1 MPTLVEEYDGF
12 AIDLDGVVWR
22 GADAIEGAS
31 KGLEA
36 IRSARKPLVF
46 LTNNAA
52 FTPESVVER
61 LAVAGFEADAS
72 EVITSAHAARDWI
85 NEHGMGGVPA
95 FVLGEKAV
103 VDQFQDILEVIPVA
117 EGEQVQLVLV
127 ARDLDF
133 NYQRLHLVS
142 QAVRN
147 GAALIAA
154 NRDVLLPVPGGF
166 EPGTGALLAAIE
178 TASGAQAVIVGKPEL
193 PMMRAA
199 EKRLGT
205 AKVLMIGDQPH
216 SDVLGARRI
225 GWSAALVLSGV
236 TTNVK
241 GLDPEPDYVIPSLGS
256 IGEGGSGG
264 VAAP

>member
-22 GADAIEGAS
+22 GADAIEGAA
-31 KGLEA
+31 KGLAA
-36 IRSARKPLVF
+36 IRSADKPLVF

-61 LAVAGFEADAS
+61 LSAAGFAADTS

-85 NEHGMGGVPA
+85 NEHGMAGTPA
-95 FVLGEKAV
+95 FVLGEETV
-103 VDQFQDILEVIPVA
+103 VDQFQDILEVLPVD
-117 EGEQVQLVLV
+117 ESQRVQLVLV

-133 NYQRLHLVS
+133 SYQRLHVVS

-147 GAALIAA
+147 GAVLIAA
-154 NRDVLLPVPGGF
+154 NRDILLPVPGGF
-166 EPGTGALLAAIE
+166 EPGTGAMLAAIE

-193 PMMRAA
+193 PMMKAA
-199 EKRLGT
+199 ERRLKT

-225 GWSAALVLSGV
+225 GWAAALVLSGV
-236 TTNVK
+236 TTDPK
-241 GLDPEPDYVIPSLGS
+241 GLHPEPDYVIPSLGS
-256 IGEGGSGG
+256 I
-264 VAAP
+264 ADPHP